1 MHEMKKERIEYLDIL
16 KGIGIFLV
24 AYEHVSM
31 LPKNSV
37 FGNILMCIS
46 YGAVPCFMMVTGGLM
61 SRSKEMNWKKY
72 IFRLIKMYLLLCFWK
87 VVYLVFY
94 MKLNTLSFSKTELFR
109 YVFLFETLPDVNSGL
124 LWYLEAYLAVMVL
137 YPVTWFLF
145 KGGRNGRITLAF
157 WGSLVFIS
165 SLGVIGCNSF
175 LGENSVQTVVPY
187 MAYGNMFFYY
197 ILGAFLLEYRERIHG
212 FISGKTPSFN
222 GKKFPAEYIR
232 KHGKLIPAVLLA
244 GGTLGLLGLKYL
256 DTRSICWEQV
266 HVSNAYYRI
275 STILLS
281 VGIYLTVMEI
291 GFYIQDVS
299 CVQSRIKRKSGRY
312 FCAFF
317 QMIGEIFGKTTMG
330 IYLLHGLLVP
340 CLQVYVSTHP
350 SITLSLGLHVFVTL
364 LTVLA
369 CSFVTKILQKIPML
383 REVFV

>member
-1 MHEMKKERIEYLDIL
+1 MKKERIEYLDIL

-24 AYEHVSM
+24 TYEHVSM

-37 FGNILMCIS
+37 LGNVLMCIS

-61 SRSKEMNWKKY
+61 SRTQEMNWKKY
-72 IFRLIKMYLLLCFWK
+72 IFRLVKMYLLLCFWK
-87 VVYLVFY
+87 VVYLAFY
-94 MKLNTLSFSKTELFR
+94 MNLNVLSFSKTELFR
-109 YVFLFETLPDVNSGL
+109 YIFLFETLPDVNSGL

-145 KGGRNGRITLAF
+145 KGGCNGRITLAF

-197 ILGAFLLEYRERIHG
+197 ILGAFLLEYRRGIHG
-212 FISGKTPSFN
+212 FISEETRSAAV
-222 GKKFPAEYIR
+222 KKSPEGYIR
-232 KHGKLIPAVLLA
+232 KHGRWIPAVLLA
-244 GGTLGLLGLKYL
+244 GGTIGLLGLKYL
-256 DTRSICWEQV
+256 DTHSICWEQV

-275 STILLS
+275 STILVS
-281 VGIYLTVMEI
+281 VGIYLAVMEI

-299 CVQSRIKRKSGRY
+299 RVQSGINRKSGSHFR
-312 FCAFF
+312 ALL
-317 QMIGEIFGKTTMG
+317 QMIGEIFGKTTLG

-340 CLQVYVSTHP
+340 CLQVYVSTHR
-350 SITLSLGLHVFVTL
+350 SITFSIGLHAFVTL
-364 LTVLA
+364 LTVVVCAL
-369 CSFVTKILQKIPML
+369 VTKLLQKIPLL
-383 REVFV
+383 RELFI